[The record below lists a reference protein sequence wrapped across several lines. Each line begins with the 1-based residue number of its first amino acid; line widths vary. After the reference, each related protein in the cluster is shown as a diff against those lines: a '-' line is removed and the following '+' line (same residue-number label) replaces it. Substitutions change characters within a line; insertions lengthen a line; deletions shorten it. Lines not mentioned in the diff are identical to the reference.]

1 MTTVS
6 IQWQQAP
13 VGSIQGDPNLT
24 LHQNL
29 DTQGI
34 TLRKACD
41 NGACGICRCRLTSG
55 AIDYRGRHPYGLN
68 SGLQADGWILP
79 CIAYPKTH
87 VKLAELRFSGDA

>member
-13 VGSIQGDPNLT
+13 VGYIQGDPNLT

-29 DTQGI
+29 DNQGI

-41 NGACGICRCRLTSG
+41 NGAASPT
-55 AIDYRGRHPYGLN
+55 
-68 SGLQADGWILP
+68 
-79 CIAYPKTH
+79 PKPM
-87 VKLAELRFSGDA
+87 